1 MFVIKK
7 KKKHGIM
14 QLAIGTKQQRIKNL
28 DPKLFLLEEKIKF
41 LIIYSKNK
49 LFFKIVGVGFGCSS
63 GLIGLDQPNKWE
75 K

>member
-1 MFVIKK
+1 
-7 KKKHGIM
+7 M
-14 QLAIGTKQQRIKNL
+14 QLAIGTKQQRVKNL
-28 DPKLFLLEEKIKF
+28 DPKLFLLEEKINSKINF

>member
-1 MFVIKK
+1 
-7 KKKHGIM
+7 M

-28 DPKLFLLEEKIKF
+28 DPKLFLLEEKINSKINF

-63 GLIGLDQPNKWE
+63 GLIE
-75 K
+75 

>member
-1 MFVIKK
+1 
-7 KKKHGIM
+7 M

-28 DPKLFLLEEKIKF
+28 DPKLFLLEEKINF

-63 GLIGLDQPNKWE
+63 GLIE
-75 K
+75 

>member
-7 KKKHGIM
+7 KKHGIM
-14 QLAIGTKQQRIKNL
+14 KLAIGTKQQRVKNL
-28 DPKLFLLEEKIKF
+28 DPKLFLLEEKINF

-63 GLIGLDQPNKWE
+63 GLIE
-75 K
+75 